1 MSFKTLIVTGLVI
14 LILLVGGYVF
24 KKQTSTSSTTP
35 STSTQS
41 GGNSYGQMNSDTEP
55 KNMTDETLEECLK
68 RVSNSEANDTIIQ
81 AARNDC
87 YAKYQ

>member
-1 MSFKTLIVTGLVI
+1 M
-14 LILLVGGYVF
+14 LLVGGYVF
-24 KKQTSTSSTTP
+24 KKQTSTSPTAP

-41 GGNSYGQMNSDTEP
+41 GGISYGPTNTATEP
-55 KNMTDETLEECLK
+55 KSMTDETLEECLK